1 VTAEP
6 AATPKTKQTTEYV
19 VLRENTTGLDPTS
32 STTNTHNVI
41 KTVSAAS
48 ANEAIRNAADN
59 QPGIYRAIP
68 ARSFKPVK
76 VTVHTE
82 TTIRL
87 G

>member
-1 VTAEP
+1 MTAE
-6 AATPKTKQTTEYV
+6 AAEKKTGTTYLVFQEVDLQDGKNYRRV
-19 VLRENTTGLDPTS
+19 GGSDAR
-32 STTNTHNVI
+32 
-41 KTVSAAS
+41 SAD
-48 ANEAIRNAADN
+48 EAIKAVADKA
-59 QPGIYRAIP
+59 GVYVAIP

>member
-1 VTAEP
+1 MTAEGTDYHVFIEKDKDGSKIYEP
-6 AATPKTKQTTEYV
+6 AAASVPA
-19 VLRENTTGLDPTS
+19 
-32 STTNTHNVI
+32 
-41 KTVSAAS
+41 VSGPA
-48 ANEAIRNAADN
+48 AIRKIAKTA
-59 QPGIYRAIP
+59 GVYVAIP

>member
-1 VTAEP
+1 VTAEGTDYHIFIEKDNGGSKTYEP
-6 AATPKTKQTTEYV
+6 AAA
-19 VLRENTTGLDPTS
+19 
-32 STTNTHNVI
+32 NVPAI
-41 KTVSAAS
+41 SGTA
-48 ANEAIRNAADN
+48 AIRKIAKAA
-59 QPGIYRAIP
+59 GVYVAIP